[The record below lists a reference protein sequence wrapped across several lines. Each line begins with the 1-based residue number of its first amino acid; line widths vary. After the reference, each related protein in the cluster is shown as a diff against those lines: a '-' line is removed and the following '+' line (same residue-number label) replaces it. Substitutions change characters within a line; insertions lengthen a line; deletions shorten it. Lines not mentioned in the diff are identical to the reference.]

1 MIALDDNARRT
12 ITNARA
18 LLDAM
23 LAGGWQQVCLQS
35 AEGDFFLARSLGTP
49 NPLLAPAPVVAPAVP
64 PPPPAVAAQACTIR
78 APHVGTVAWL
88 LPIGSQ
94 PGKGDAVA
102 RLAVLDTL
110 VDVPAPLAGVV
121 VSHGMAANDLAEYG
135 TILLGMEG

>member
-23 LAGGWQQVCLQS
+23 LASGWQQVCLQS
-35 AEGDFFLARSLGTP
+35 EEGDFFLARLPGAP
-49 NPLLAPAPVVAPAVP
+49 NPLLAPAPVAAPAAP
-64 PPPPAVAAQACTIR
+64 PPPPAVSAQAITVS

-88 LPIGSQ
+88 LPVGSQ
-94 PGKGDAVA
+94 AGKGDAVA

-121 VSHGMAANDLAEYG
+121 VSHGSAANELAEYG